1 MQVSKKIII
10 AVVFSAFLTLV
21 LFPSCSSKRKL
32 LKHGPL
38 LKPMTVDTAT
48 VVTRT
53 LIVWYDQETGKQ
65 PLLKA
70 CDSIGAKI
78 IYEYSNFNAVAL
90 RVPDGM
96 KMSDAVSLL
105 GKVEGVIA
113 VNRDRIMH
121 LD

>member
-1 MQVSKKIII
+1 MQVSKKIIT
-10 AVVFSAFLTLV
+10 AVVFSVFLTIV

-38 LKPMTVDTAT
+38 LKPTTVDTAAVT
-48 VVTRT
+48 TRT
-53 LIVWYDQETGKQ
+53 LIVWYDKETGKQ

-70 CDSIGAKI
+70 CDSIGAEI

-90 RVPDGM
+90 RIPDGM
-96 KMSDAVSLL
+96 KMSKAVSRLS
-105 GKVEGVIA
+105 KVEGVIA